1 MLFAIVDIETTGG
14 HAASSGITEIAI
26 VISDGKETL
35 YVYETL
41 INPQQAIPP
50 FIQSLTGINDQMVRH
65 APLFSE
71 VASEI
76 FSLLQDK
83 VFVAHNVNFDYSF
96 VKHYLAKSGYNL
108 DVPKLCTLRLA
119 RKVIPGLAKYGL
131 GNLCS
136 QLNIE
141 LSNHHRAGGDA
152 EATARLFSLLLE
164 KDEKSV
170 LAVMLHGKSKDKYL
184 PPHLPLEDLERLP
197 SRAGVYY
204 FHDRVG
210 KIIYVG
216 KAINLAKRVKSHFSN
231 NKVNKQKQDFLREV
245 CRVSYTECATE
256 LMAQIMESVEIRR
269 LWPRYNRSQKG
280 FLPKFGL
287 YSYIDQ
293 KGRKRLTVE
302 RIKNTYNPI
311 YSFNTIAE
319 GHERL
324 RQMMIKFELCAH
336 YCNLAKRCEGCEF
349 DVSENECCLPV
360 ESYNQRLENAIS
372 WLLECLPSF
381 AFIDRGLNAEEQS
394 CILVCNGNFY
404 GMGYVKNISD
414 QTSLSAIR
422 SQVTEMPDND
432 FIRNLIYKQ
441 ADAHPEYCLYFS

>member
-26 VISDGKETL
+26 VISDGKKVL
-35 YVYETL
+35 HVYETL
-41 INPQQAIPP
+41 INPQQSIPP
-50 FIQSLTGINDQMVRH
+50 FIQSLTGINDQMVRN

-71 VASEI
+71 VAGEI

-96 VKHYLAKSGYNL
+96 VKHYLSKSGYDL
-108 DVPKLCTLRLA
+108 DIPKLCSLRLA

-131 GNLCS
+131 GHLCK

-164 KDEKSV
+164 KDDRNV
-170 LAVMLHGKSKDKYL
+170 IATMLHGKSKDKYL
-184 PPHLPLEDLERLP
+184 PPHLPVEDLECLP
-197 SRAGVYY
+197 NLAGVYY
-204 FHDRVG
+204 FHDRAG
-210 KIIYVG
+210 KVIYVG
-216 KAINLAKRVKSHFSN
+216 KAKNIAKRVKSHFSN
-231 NKVNKQKQDFLREV
+231 NKINKQKQDFLREV
-245 CRVSYTECATE
+245 CRISYTECATE
-256 LMAQIMESVEIRR
+256 LMAQILESVEIRR

-280 FLPKFGL
+280 FLPRFGL
-287 YSYIDQ
+287 YTYTDQ
-293 KGRKRLTVE
+293 NGRKRLTVE
-302 RIKNTYNPI
+302 RVRSSYNPI
-311 YSFNTIAE
+311 FSFNSIAE

-324 RQMMIKFELCAH
+324 RQMKNQFGLCAH
-336 YCNLAKRCEGCEF
+336 LCNLAQKCEGCEL
-349 DVSENECCLPV
+349 DDDKQVCCLPI
-360 ESYNQRLENAIS
+360 ESYNLRVENALA

-381 AFIDRGLNAEEQS
+381 AFIDRGLKAEEQS
-394 CILVCNGNFY
+394 CVLVCNGNFY

-414 QTSLSAIR
+414 QTSMSVIQ
-422 SQVTEMPDND
+422 SQLTEMPDND